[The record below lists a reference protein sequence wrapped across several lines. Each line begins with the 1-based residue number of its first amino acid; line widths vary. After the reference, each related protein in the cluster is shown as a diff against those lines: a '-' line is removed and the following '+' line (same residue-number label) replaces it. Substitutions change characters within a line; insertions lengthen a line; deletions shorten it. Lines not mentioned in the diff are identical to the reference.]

1 MYIKMIDTIVSDVD
15 GTLLNS
21 QHQITPR
28 TSSALKRA
36 LDSGVSL
43 ILATGKTFA
52 STSLIREHLKLNTPG
67 VYVQGLVICDGNGV
81 VQEQTLLHTAAIE
94 QVEQIAR
101 QHDLAVIAYGGTDLY
116 ISTSGR
122 KSNILR
128 AYHEPDPIQVDRLT
142 DHPINKLL
150 LVGEQTMLDRVREEQ
165 AAALMPDALFV
176 QAVPQALEVIP
187 PNHSKGT
194 AVAKLFTQLGLS
206 RERMLAIGDGENDI
220 GLLQLA
226 KIGVAMGNASD
237 HVKAHADSVTGDN
250 NHDGVADAL
259 EKFVL
264 NP

>member
-1 MYIKMIDTIVSDVD
+1 MIDTIVSDVD

-36 LDSGVSL
+36 LDSGVNL

-52 STSLIREHLKLNTPG
+52 STCIIREHLKLNTPG
-67 VYVQGLVICDGNGV
+67 VYVQGLVICDGRGV
-81 VQEQTLLHTAAIE
+81 VQEQTLLHKAVVK

-101 QHDLAVIAYGGTDLY
+101 QHDLAVIAYGGTELY
-116 ISTSGR
+116 VSSSGK
-122 KSNILR
+122 KSNILSS
-128 AYHEPDPIQVDRLT
+128 YHEPDPIQVDRLT
-142 DHPINKLL
+142 EHPINKLL
-150 LVGEQTMLDRVREEQ
+150 LIGEQTMLNMVRAKQ

-176 QAVPQALEVIP
+176 QAVPQALEVVP
-187 PNHSKGT
+187 PHHSKGT
-194 AVAKLFTQLGLS
+194 AVAKLLTQLGHS
-206 RERMLAIGDGENDI
+206 PERMLAIGDGENDI

-237 HVKAHADSVTGDN
+237 HVKAQADSVTADN

-259 EKFVL
+259 ERFVF
-264 NP
+264 NQ